1 MHKPFP
7 AFSIS
12 IFIFAGLFALGFQAC
27 FDNGSGG
34 AADKSPKA
42 TAHWDF
48 EDCASETVR
57 DKSGNGLD
65 GLVHG
70 AVCAEGIKGK
80 ALRFNGT
87 SDYVHVGKDSL
98 LDLDSNM
105 TLSVWFRPADMQGT
119 DFWYEVV
126 SKRITQRSAYGFN
139 IKVGGGAAP
148 YMQWYF
154 GDGSSF
160 HSMRSDSPLTDDV
173 WTHVA
178 LTRTIHGGTSKMKVF
193 VNGNAVD
200 SATIGVLPEKFPD
213 SPFTIGRNGD
223 PLPNPA
229 SFKGSI
235 DEVSV
240 YDFALDPLQVSGL
253 YRTIKP

>member
-1 MHKPFP
+1 VHKPFT
-7 AFSIS
+7 AFSNS
-12 IFIFAGLFALGFQAC
+12 IFAGLFALGFQSC
-27 FDNGSGG
+27 FDNSSGG
-34 AADKSPKA
+34 AADKSPRA

-48 EDCASETVR
+48 DDCASENIR

-105 TLSVWFRPADMQGT
+105 TLSAWIRPADMQAT

-126 SKRITQRSAYGFN
+126 SKRITQSSAYGFN

-148 YMQWYF
+148 YLQWYF
-154 GDGSSF
+154 GDGRSF
-160 HSMRSDSPLTDDV
+160 HVMGSNSALTDDV

-178 LTRTIHGGTSKMKVF
+178 LTRTIHGSATKMKVF
-193 VNGNAVD
+193 VNGNLVD
-200 SATIGVLPEKFPD
+200 TATIGVLPEKFPG
-213 SPFTIGRNGD
+213 SPFTIVRNGD

-240 YDFALDPLQVSGL
+240 YDRALDPLQVSGL